1 MEKFITLKG
10 IAAPLPMINVDT
22 DMIIPKQFLKTIKR
36 SGLGKNLFHELR
48 FDIQGNIK
56 NDFVLNWDPYKK
68 ATILIAGDNFGCGS
82 SREHAPWS
90 LLDFGFKCIV
100 APSFAD
106 IFYNNCFKNGI
117 LPIRLNQEKVNI
129 LMTEAKNKN
138 QLTINLDEQKII
150 LAGENVIEFN
160 IDPFRKKC
168 LIEGLDDIGL
178 TLQKKD
184 KISKYEESIKSS
196 QPWIILVSNKKIKFN
211 DLKSNSIVGTS
222 SYRREY
228 QLKNKR
234 TDLNY
239 KLIRGNVDTR
249 IKKMEN
255 GDYDAIILSKA
266 GIDSLKINDKITEE
280 FETDDLIPCAGQG
293 IIAIQCKDNDVE
305 IKKLLEKI
313 NDNHSRIRANTEREV
328 LKTLEGDCDTA
339 VGAFSNIDGNNI
351 SLSAELFSVDGKHRY
366 FIKDTKDINLAKEL
380 GREVGEA
387 LKFQSKG
394 SYKR

>member
-1 MEKFITLKG
+1 MKREKIIIGSRGSSLAMIYAENVKAKLKEVFSKEIEIKKIVTTG
-10 IAAPLPMINVDT
+10 DENQKDRLSNLGGKGLFSKKIEDELLENNIDIAVHALKDMPSIET
-22 DMIIPKQFLKTIKR
+22 DGLETNYFLKR
-36 SGLGKNLFHELR
+36 NSPNE
-48 FDIQGNIK
+48 
-56 NDFVLNWDPYKK
+56 
-68 ATILIAGDNFGCGS
+68 
-82 SREHAPWS
+82 
-90 LLDFGFKCIV
+90 
-100 APSFAD
+100 
-106 IFYNNCFKNGI
+106 
-117 LPIRLNQEKVNI
+117 
-129 LMTEAKNKN
+129 
-138 QLTINLDEQKII
+138 
-150 LAGENVIEFN
+150 
-160 IDPFRKKC
+160 
-168 LIEGLDDIGL
+168 
-178 TLQKKD
+178 
-184 KISKYEESIKSS
+184 
-196 QPWIILVSNKKIKFN
+196 ILVSNKKIKFN

-239 KLIRGNVDTR
+239 RLIRGNVDTR

-387 LKFQSKG
+387 LKSQSKG

>member
-1 MEKFITLKG
+1 MKREKIIIGSRGSSLAMIYAENVKAKLKEVFSKEIEIKKIVTTG
-10 IAAPLPMINVDT
+10 DENQKDRLSNLGGKGLFSKKIEDELLENNIDIAVHALKDMPSIET
-22 DMIIPKQFLKTIKR
+22 DGLETNYFLKR
-36 SGLGKNLFHELR
+36 NSPNE
-48 FDIQGNIK
+48 
-56 NDFVLNWDPYKK
+56 
-68 ATILIAGDNFGCGS
+68 
-82 SREHAPWS
+82 
-90 LLDFGFKCIV
+90 
-100 APSFAD
+100 
-106 IFYNNCFKNGI
+106 
-117 LPIRLNQEKVNI
+117 
-129 LMTEAKNKN
+129 
-138 QLTINLDEQKII
+138 
-150 LAGENVIEFN
+150 
-160 IDPFRKKC
+160 
-168 LIEGLDDIGL
+168 
-178 TLQKKD
+178 
-184 KISKYEESIKSS
+184 
-196 QPWIILVSNKKIKFN
+196 ILVSNKKIKFN
-211 DLKSNSIVGTS
+211 DLKPNSIVGTS

-239 KLIRGNVDTR
+239 RLIRGNVDTR

-280 FETDDLIPCAGQG
+280 FETDELIPCAGQG

-380 GREVGEA
+380 GREVGET
-387 LKFQSKG
+387 LKSQSKE

>member
-1 MEKFITLKG
+1 MKREKIIIGSRGSSLAMIYAENVKAKLKEVFSKEIEIKKIVTTG
-10 IAAPLPMINVDT
+10 DENQKDRLSNLGGKGLFSKKIEDELLENNIDIAVHALKDMTSIET
-22 DMIIPKQFLKTIKR
+22 DGLETNYFLKR
-36 SGLGKNLFHELR
+36 NSPNE
-48 FDIQGNIK
+48 
-56 NDFVLNWDPYKK
+56 
-68 ATILIAGDNFGCGS
+68 
-82 SREHAPWS
+82 
-90 LLDFGFKCIV
+90 
-100 APSFAD
+100 
-106 IFYNNCFKNGI
+106 
-117 LPIRLNQEKVNI
+117 
-129 LMTEAKNKN
+129 
-138 QLTINLDEQKII
+138 
-150 LAGENVIEFN
+150 
-160 IDPFRKKC
+160 
-168 LIEGLDDIGL
+168 
-178 TLQKKD
+178 
-184 KISKYEESIKSS
+184 
-196 QPWIILVSNKKIKFN
+196 ILVSNKKIKFN
-211 DLKSNSIVGTS
+211 DLKPNSIVGTS

-239 KLIRGNVDTR
+239 RLIRGNVDTR

-280 FETDDLIPCAGQG
+280 FETDDLVPCAGQG
-293 IIAIQCKDNDVE
+293 IIAIQCKDSDFE

-387 LKFQSKG
+387 LKCQSKG

>member
-1 MEKFITLKG
+1 MKREKIIIGSRGSSLAMIYADNVKSKLKEVFSKDIEIKKIVTTG
-10 IAAPLPMINVDT
+10 DENQKDRLSDLGGKGLFSKKIEDELLENNIDIAVHALKDMPSIET
-22 DMIIPKQFLKTIKR
+22 DGLETNYFLKR
-36 SGLGKNLFHELR
+36 NSPNE
-48 FDIQGNIK
+48 
-56 NDFVLNWDPYKK
+56 
-68 ATILIAGDNFGCGS
+68 
-82 SREHAPWS
+82 
-90 LLDFGFKCIV
+90 
-100 APSFAD
+100 
-106 IFYNNCFKNGI
+106 
-117 LPIRLNQEKVNI
+117 
-129 LMTEAKNKN
+129 
-138 QLTINLDEQKII
+138 
-150 LAGENVIEFN
+150 
-160 IDPFRKKC
+160 
-168 LIEGLDDIGL
+168 
-178 TLQKKD
+178 
-184 KISKYEESIKSS
+184 
-196 QPWIILVSNKKIKFN
+196 ILVSNKKIKFN
-211 DLKSNSIVGTS
+211 DLKPNSIIGTS

-266 GIDSLKINDKITEE
+266 GIDSLKINDKISEE

-293 IIAIQCKDNDVE
+293 IIAIQCKETDIE

-351 SLSAELFSVDGKHRY
+351 ILSAELFSVDGKHRY
-366 FIKDTKDINLAKEL
+366 FIKDKKEINLAKEL

-387 LKFQSKG
+387 LKSQSKG

>member
-1 MEKFITLKG
+1 MKREKIIIGSRGSSLAMIYADNVKAKLKEVFSKEIEIKKIVTTG
-10 IAAPLPMINVDT
+10 DENQKDRLSNLGGKGLFSKKIEDELLENNIDIAVHALKDMPSIET
-22 DMIIPKQFLKTIKR
+22 DGLETNYFLKR
-36 SGLGKNLFHELR
+36 NSPNE
-48 FDIQGNIK
+48 
-56 NDFVLNWDPYKK
+56 
-68 ATILIAGDNFGCGS
+68 
-82 SREHAPWS
+82 
-90 LLDFGFKCIV
+90 
-100 APSFAD
+100 
-106 IFYNNCFKNGI
+106 
-117 LPIRLNQEKVNI
+117 
-129 LMTEAKNKN
+129 
-138 QLTINLDEQKII
+138 
-150 LAGENVIEFN
+150 
-160 IDPFRKKC
+160 
-168 LIEGLDDIGL
+168 
-178 TLQKKD
+178 
-184 KISKYEESIKSS
+184 
-196 QPWIILVSNKKIKFN
+196 ILVSNKKIKFN
-211 DLKSNSIVGTS
+211 ELKPNSIVGTS

-239 KLIRGNVDTR
+239 RLIRGNVDTR

-387 LKFQSKG
+387 LKSQSKG

>member
-1 MEKFITLKG
+1 MKREKIIIGSRGSSLAMIYAENVKAKLKEVFSKEIEIKKIVTTG
-10 IAAPLPMINVDT
+10 DENQKDRLSNLGGKGLFSKKIEDELLENNIDIAVHALKDMPSIET
-22 DMIIPKQFLKTIKR
+22 DGLETNYFLKR
-36 SGLGKNLFHELR
+36 NSPNE
-48 FDIQGNIK
+48 
-56 NDFVLNWDPYKK
+56 
-68 ATILIAGDNFGCGS
+68 
-82 SREHAPWS
+82 
-90 LLDFGFKCIV
+90 
-100 APSFAD
+100 
-106 IFYNNCFKNGI
+106 
-117 LPIRLNQEKVNI
+117 
-129 LMTEAKNKN
+129 
-138 QLTINLDEQKII
+138 
-150 LAGENVIEFN
+150 
-160 IDPFRKKC
+160 
-168 LIEGLDDIGL
+168 
-178 TLQKKD
+178 
-184 KISKYEESIKSS
+184 
-196 QPWIILVSNKKIKFN
+196 ILVSNKKIKFN
-211 DLKSNSIVGTS
+211 DLKPNSIVGTS

-239 KLIRGNVDTR
+239 RLIRGNVDTR

-266 GIDSLKINDKITEE
+266 GIDSLKINEKITEE

-387 LKFQSKG
+387 LKSQSKG